1 MKKNGF
7 WKPYHQKWERQ
18 KKKKEKK
25 KPDISTFGFQ
35 YVAKM

>member
-1 MKKNGF
+1 MKNGF
-7 WKPYHQKWERQ
+7 LKALLP
-18 KKKKEKK
+18 KKVREKKEEKK